1 MQLPGVKE
9 FLCFTNFLISTRKNI
24 VFSPNY
30 FTEEK
35 IEALQREM
43 IYEKGPPH
51 PQSVILS

>member
-30 FTEEK
+30 FTKEK